1 MNMEFSFQEDLTNI
15 NWEEMR
21 QVYQSV
27 GWSKHT
33 EEIIQTVF
41 QASNVVVI
49 VRADKEI
56 VGFGRALTDGIFN
69 AAIYDIVVHKKYQ
82 GLGIARQIIDHLLK
96 KLEGVSCTHLIS
108 TTGNEAFYEKMG
120 FKKVKTGMARYLNAA
135 LAQEYLE

>member
-1 MNMEFSFQEDLTNI
+1 MEFIYQEDLTDI

-27 GWSKHT
+27 GWNKHT

-41 QASNVVVI
+41 LASNVVII
-49 VRADKEI
+49 VRAGKRI
-56 VGFGRALTDGIFN
+56 VGFGRALTDGVFN
-69 AAIYDIVVHKKYQ
+69 AAIYDIVVHKDYQ
-82 GLGIARQIIDHLLK
+82 GLGIAKQIIAHLLK
-96 KLEGVSCTHLIS
+96 KLEGVSCIHFIS
-108 TTGNEAFYEKMG
+108 TTGNEAFYKKQG